1 MSNYRP
7 DIDGLRAIAVLVVVF
22 FHYKVAYFT
31 GGFIG
36 VDVFFVI
43 SGYLISSIIFK
54 DLANNTFS
62 FLAFYERRIRR
73 IFPALFVMLCI
84 STIIALILYDYQT
97 LLIFGKSLVS
107 TVLFASNF
115 YFRKNVGYF
124 AISPQQIT
132 LLHTWSLAIEEQF
145 YLIFPI
151 VIYFLNK
158 YQASKINY
166 FIFTG
171 FVLSLG
177 LCVFL
182 SEQQHLQFAFYMLP
196 TRAWEFLLGTLLALR
211 FFPSLHNTRICHLF
225 SIVGFGLILIAVF
238 MFSSTTKYPSYYALL
253 PVFGTALLIYSGEN
267 YPQAF
272 INKILGFPLLVFIGK
287 ISYSLY
293 LWHWV
298 LYVFYRYVS
307 LGIFNSLDVFILL
320 ISSFFL
326 SFLSWRFIEQPFRY
340 SQKNISYKLAFKV
353 AFVVSSL
360 FLIVGLAINKTNG
373 FPSRFPENKILM
385 EAQKDSLWDFIS
397 KQEAVIMAHP
407 DTAITYAILGKKS
420 KIPQLAIWGDSH
432 AKALVGG
439 LDNIAKTNNSS
450 FFMATFGGKV
460 ALQYIYRT
468 TDTDTLTPFIS
479 KKTLEFIILHPEIKT
494 VLLVGRWYRYLGI
507 ENHFEPHIRLSS
519 TNKNWSKYDGNNY
532 WLFENGLRETV
543 YTLHA
548 AKRKIVLVTDVPDL
562 NNYPNNLVMRTKF
575 NGEKLNDLTPKRAL
589 YESNNKEV
597 FKIFNQLKKEGLVDE
612 ILPLHQQ
619 FFEGEK
625 TIMEENNHLLYRDDD
640 HLSYW
645 GSMKVRKLF
654 AKYMK
659 NEE

>member
-1 MSNYRP
+1 VNNYRL
-7 DIDGLRAIAVLVVVF
+7 DIDGLRAIAVLAVVF
-22 FHYKVAYFT
+22 FHYKVPYFT
-31 GGFIG
+31 GGFVG

-43 SGYLISSIIFK
+43 SGYLISSNIFK

-84 STIIALILYDYQT
+84 STITALILYDYQT

-107 TVLFASNF
+107 TVVFTSNF

-132 LLHTWSLAIEEQF
+132 LLHTWSLSIEEQF

-151 VIYFLNK
+151 VIYFLYK

-166 FIFTG
+166 YIVTG

-177 LCVFL
+177 LCVIL

-196 TRAWEFLLGTLLALR
+196 TRAWEFLLGTLLSLR
-211 FFPSLHNTRICHLF
+211 VFPSLYNTKIYHFF
-225 SIVGFGLILIAVF
+225 SMIGFGLIILAVF
-238 MFSSTTKYPSYYALL
+238 IFSSTTIYPSYYVLL

-267 YPQAF
+267 YPHAVL
-272 INKILGFPLLVFIGK
+272 NKFLGLPFFVFIGK

-307 LGIFNSLDVFILL
+307 ISVFNGVDISVLI

-326 SFLSWRFIEQPFRY
+326 SFLSWRFIEQPFY
-340 SQKNISYKLAFKV
+340 LQKNINFKSV
-353 AFVVSSL
+353 FKIAFVVSSL
-360 FLIVGLAINKTNG
+360 FLIIGLTIYKTNG
-373 FPSRFPENKILM
+373 LPSRFPENKILK
-385 EAQKDSLWDFIS
+385 EAQKDSLWNYMA
-397 KQEAVIMAHP
+397 KQEAVIKAHP
-407 DTAITYAILGKKS
+407 DTAITYTILGNKS

-432 AKALVGG
+432 ARALVGG
-439 LDNIAKTNNSS
+439 LDDIAKTNNSS
-450 FFMATFGGKV
+450 FFMMAVGGKV
-460 ALQYIYRT
+460 ALQYIYRK
-468 TDTDTLTPFIS
+468 TDTDTLMHYIS
-479 KKTLEFIILHPEIKT
+479 KRALEFIILHPEIKT
-494 VLLVGRWYRYLGI
+494 VLLVGRWYHYLGYD
-507 ENHFEPHIRLSS
+507 NPFDTHITLSS
-519 TNKNWSKYDGNNY
+519 TNKNWSKYDGNNF

-543 YTLHA
+543 YALHA

-562 NNYPNNLVMRTKF
+562 YNSPNNLVMRAKYT
-575 NGEKLNDLTPKRAL
+575 GEKLNDLTPLRAY

-619 FFEGEK
+619 FFEGDK
-625 TIMEENNHLLYRDDD
+625 TLMEENNHLLYRDDD

-654 AKYMK
+654 SKYLK
-659 NEE
+659 N